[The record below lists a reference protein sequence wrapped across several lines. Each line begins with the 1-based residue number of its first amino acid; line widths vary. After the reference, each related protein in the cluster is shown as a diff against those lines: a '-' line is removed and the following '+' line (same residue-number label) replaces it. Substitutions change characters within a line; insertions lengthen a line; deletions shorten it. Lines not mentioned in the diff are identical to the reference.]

1 MNESLPMPGIRGEP
15 TDAPAELP
23 EAEEMPHVT
32 NGPTVAPGPSEAIAA
47 SEPEPP
53 AGETESDI
61 LELPSATPAPAPG

>member
-47 SEPEPP
+47 SEPEPL
-53 AGETESDI
+53 SLI
-61 LELPSATPAPAPG
+61 HI

>member
-32 NGPTVAPGPSEAIAA
+32 NGPTVAPAPS
-47 SEPEPP
+47 
-53 AGETESDI
+53 
-61 LELPSATPAPAPG
+61 